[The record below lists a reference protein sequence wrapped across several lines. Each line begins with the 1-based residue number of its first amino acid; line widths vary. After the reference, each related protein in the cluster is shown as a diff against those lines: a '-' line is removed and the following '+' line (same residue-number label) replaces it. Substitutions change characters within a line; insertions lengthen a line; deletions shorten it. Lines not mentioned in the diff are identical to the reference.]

1 MASFS
6 GGGLPFSSPPAVWA
20 SVRGGGVCFK
30 GGKWGSFNRKLRYM
44 TPSSQAF
51 ISILKN
57 LSQSH
62 VFVEIGRKDLQRPL
76 G

>member
-1 MASFS
+1 M
-6 GGGLPFSSPPAVWA
+6 
-20 SVRGGGVCFK
+20 GVL
-30 GGKWGSFNRKLRYM
+30 NRKTGLYDAQFA
-44 TPSSQAF
+44 TFS
-51 ISILKN
+51 ISMLKN